1 MPIIKP
7 TQDNSVYISDPIE
20 QEFGD
25 SNWTG
30 YAPGYKGLGAPYVI
44 EAATTNTNLVTIS
57 GIVLVEGDPVI
68 VKDGTDTSVVR
79 GNLGPVTETVTPY
92 EIENATYDN
101 VVLRLSEGT
110 GGYVP
115 GQFTFNDTGSKLF
128 VLDTGA
134 DVVIP
139 YTLSTEFDLS
149 TATYDGTTFGIATQ
163 DNRPEDIMFNN
174 DGSKFYVYGG
184 ISNVVYQYS
193 LSTAYDLS
201 TLSYDNVSFSFSF
214 QNSNPNSVAFNNDG
228 TKLFMCGTSYATVYQ
243 DATVYQ
249 YEVAVAYD
257 LSNVTYN
264 GVSFDIT
271 GQTVNVGSFAFSV
284 DGTKMFIFDI
294 TVEDV
299 HQYSLTTAFDLATTS
314 YDNIIYNT
322 ASEDDYGKGIAFN
335 NAGTKMYIS
344 GTRDDGV
351 YQYTIGNI
359 SYSVDISSLGLTNA
373 PTVICRDSLPRMF
386 TSYELDPARC
396 LARDLPLPYIRST
409 SSDYVTVNSTDV
421 GALQSGD
428 NIIPYSGTLSESI
441 SWATYDGSLID
452 GDENST
458 TPDGI
463 GISPDGTKVY
473 IVDANDKFITQYNLS
488 TPFELSSSSVSGG
501 VDLISESRFPLSVK
515 FNDAGTKMY
524 ILDSSSDTVYQYSLS
539 VPFDISNGDGDPSI
553 SFDFSAQTQTT
564 PIDIVFN
571 NDGSKM
577 YILDR
582 NVFTVYQYTLSIPFD
597 ISTASYDSVSLD
609 TSGQDTFPDGIAFND
624 TGSTMYIVG
633 SDTQSVYQY
642 TLATPFDIATASYN
656 SVSLSV
662 NAQDTAPDGI
672 EIVDNGSKMY
682 IIGGNTGDLIQYTLS
697 TPFDITSA
705 SYNSVRFNSPPEDP
719 SMVCIAFNNTG
730 SKMYAL
736 GGSNDTVYQYTLS
749 TPYDISTAS
758 YDTVSLSVNAQDT
771 QPRGLTLNNNGSKM
785 YMVGFS
791 SGTVHQYILSTPF
804 DLSTAEYRPNKT
816 VTFDDVGFDVSN
828 QDFSPYDFA
837 FNNDGTKMFVL
848 GINSDTVY
856 QYTLGTPYDITTI
869 TYNNVSFDFSPQAN
883 APEAIAFNSRGS
895 RMYMVSLTA
904 TIYEYELTTPFDV
917 SSASYINKTFDTG
930 PQDLNARDIIFSPD
944 GTKLYYSGRVT
955 DSVYQYSINNS
966 INGTALVAGPETP
979 LTADP
984 VLSAVGPDVASI
996 TYDGFRYGIEGEDA
1010 TPEAIEIS
1018 VDGTKMYMLG
1028 GSTDTVYQYT
1038 MSTPFDLSTADYD
1051 RKHITVRSQD
1061 VTPTGIA
1068 LNPAGT
1074 KLYVVG
1080 NNNADIY
1087 QYTMST
1093 PFDLSTAT
1101 YDTLN
1106 FSVGGQEGSPRDLTF
1121 NNTGSKMYVV
1131 GDSTDSV
1138 YQFSLSTVYD
1148 VSTASYDGK
1157 SFNVNTQNAFP
1168 FSVEF
1173 NDAGTRLYVFGI
1185 QNTPTVYQYSVVTP
1199 FDVSTA
1205 NSTPAASFSV
1215 ANEAP
1220 SSTSMALSA
1229 GGQFMYVLD
1238 TLSNNLLEA
1247 SSNPAGEA
1255 VYQYSLATSYNI
1267 STSSYDSV
1275 KKVVGGQDSP
1285 VAILFD
1291 DTGLKMFALGA
1302 YNSSIYEYAL
1312 AVPFELSDSVT
1323 YTGVNFDFT
1332 STATGLVDAIFN
1344 NDGTKLYVLKGV
1356 PANIHQ
1362 FSLSTA
1368 YDITTITLDG
1378 SYDIG
1383 ATTGAIE
1390 GMYGLAFNNNGTKL
1404 FTTNSNRI
1412 YELSVAVPYDV
1423 VGSTGISPT
1432 NLDVSPQ
1439 DITARS
1445 LAFNNTGTKMYVIG
1459 DTTNTVYQYSLSPA
1473 FDLSTASY
1481 DGVSFFVGPVVDT
1494 AWSITFNNDGTKMYV
1509 IDRLRNTV
1517 KPFLL
1522 STPYDISTAVYAVK
1536 FFSVD
1541 AQGTNPR
1548 SFAFSNNGT
1557 KMFVLDGTSD
1567 FLFQYTLSTANDV
1580 STASYDSISYD
1591 LSVQTAASRHIL
1603 FSADG
1608 TIMLLTDGNNNVIHQ
1623 YSLTTAFDISTM
1635 SYDSI
1640 TLDTEPQDFSP
1651 RDINFNDDGTRLYMV
1666 GYNSD
1671 TIYQYTLNTPY
1682 SISSVTYNSV
1692 FLNTA
1697 VEQDFPSVFTFNN
1710 DGSVMFLNSGSIEF
1724 IRYTLS
1730 TPYDISTATVDRLV
1744 RPGRDSFA
1752 LNYLD
1757 FTFSND
1763 GTRLYTLGDA
1773 RVLGSSG
1780 TGINQYLLNVPYEP
1794 DSAVFKLDTFSE
1806 VSGPNSMT
1814 FNNNGTKLYVSAGLG
1829 ELYEYDLSTPYETG
1843 SAVYN
1848 GGTFTLTSDTETNPN
1863 GIAFNDDG
1871 SKMFITGSRVKTNAE
1886 VYQYTLTTPFDI
1898 TTVSYDNVVF
1908 SMQVD
1913 DRLGGLVF
1921 NNNGTKMFIIGTG
1934 AGLIY
1939 QCELSTP
1946 YDLTTAAYNSFALNT
1961 QYDNINLFV
1970 GSQNSLMVGLA
1981 FSLDGTVLYT
1991 LGANTETGVYK
2002 YTLTQP
2008 YAITSA
2014 SYSDDFYDTRPQD
2027 QAAFG
2032 FTFNNNQSKLF
2043 VVGAATSYAYQYSL
2057 TQNDVYVLEFADV
2070 GFEPLLTAI
2079 PDRSIEHTGP
2089 TGRQWDGDTGPTGRQ
2104 WDGEYVQ
2111 VSYPQITGDARGIKY
2126 KFIADVGQVVNEA
2139 RYDLTK
2145 TAPGIRDIRGLT
2157 P

>member
-1 MPIIKP
+1 
-7 TQDNSVYISDPIE
+7 
-20 QEFGD
+20 
-25 SNWTG
+25 
-30 YAPGYKGLGAPYVI
+30 
-44 EAATTNTNLVTIS
+44 
-57 GIVLVEGDPVI
+57 
-68 VKDGTDTSVVR
+68 
-79 GNLGPVTETVTPY
+79 
-92 EIENATYDN
+92 
-101 VVLRLSEGT
+101 
-110 GGYVP
+110 
-115 GQFTFNDTGSKLF
+115 
-128 VLDTGA
+128 
-134 DVVIP
+134 
-139 YTLSTEFDLS
+139 
-149 TATYDGTTFGIATQ
+149 
-163 DNRPEDIMFNN
+163 
-174 DGSKFYVYGG
+174 
-184 ISNVVYQYS
+184 
-193 LSTAYDLS
+193 
-201 TLSYDNVSFSFSF
+201 
-214 QNSNPNSVAFNNDG
+214 
-228 TKLFMCGTSYATVYQ
+228 
-243 DATVYQ
+243 
-249 YEVAVAYD
+249 
-257 LSNVTYN
+257 
-264 GVSFDIT
+264 
-271 GQTVNVGSFAFSV
+271 
-284 DGTKMFIFDI
+284 
-294 TVEDV
+294 
-299 HQYSLTTAFDLATTS
+299 
-314 YDNIIYNT
+314 
-322 ASEDDYGKGIAFN
+322 
-335 NAGTKMYIS
+335 
-344 GTRDDGV
+344 
-351 YQYTIGNI
+351 
-359 SYSVDISSLGLTNA
+359 
-373 PTVICRDSLPRMF
+373 MF

-458 TPDGI
+458 TPNGI

-473 IVDANDKFITQYNLS
+473 IVDANDRFITQYNLS

-501 VDLISESRFPLSVK
+501 VDLISESGFPLSVK

-539 VPFDISNGDGDPSI
+539 VPFDISNGDGDPGTSVDITSLTPNTSALITKSDGTVFYILDSNGTVYQFDVSTPFDPTTANLAGATSYQSTATDNSMLGMTFSTDGTKLFMTGSDNDNVYEHNLSTAFDVTTATYTGVTFSVGAQETVPWAITFNPTGTKMYIGGITQDNINEYDLSTAFDI
-553 SFDFSAQTQTT
+553 STAVFNNVSFNLTNGDGAAYDF
-564 PIDIVFN
+564 VFN
-571 NDGSKM
+571 NDGTQLFAMNPRTGRLS
-577 YILDR
+577 
-582 NVFTVYQYTLSIPFD
+582 QYNLSTPYDVATLSDPIENID
-597 ISTASYDSVSLD
+597 LNEIGLDNNRGAQIYSVRFNSAGTRVFLVD
-609 TSGQDTFPDGIAFND
+609 DQDPVAIHVLLLT
-624 TGSTMYIVG
+624 
-633 SDTQSVYQY
+633 
-642 TLATPFDIATASYN
+642 
-656 SVSLSV
+656 
-662 NAQDTAPDGI
+662 
-672 EIVDNGSKMY
+672 
-682 IIGGNTGDLIQYTLS
+682 
-697 TPFDITSA
+697 TPFDIT
-705 SYNSVRFNSPPEDP
+705 
-719 SMVCIAFNNTG
+719 
-730 SKMYAL
+730 
-736 GGSNDTVYQYTLS
+736 
-749 TPYDISTAS
+749 
-758 YDTVSLSVNAQDT
+758 
-771 QPRGLTLNNNGSKM
+771 
-785 YMVGFS
+785 
-791 SGTVHQYILSTPF
+791 
-804 DLSTAEYRPNKT
+804 TAEYRPNKT

-869 TYNNVSFDFSPQAN
+869 TYNNVSFDFSPQDSG
-883 APEAIAFNSRGS
+883 PEAIAFNSRGS
-895 RMYMVSLTA
+895 RMYMVSITA

-1247 SSNPAGEA
+1247 SSNPAGDA

-1332 STATGLVDAIFN
+1332 STATDLVDAIFN

-1378 SYDIG
+1378 SYDIS
-1383 ATTGAIE
+1383 ATTGAS
-1390 GMYGLAFNNNGTKL
+1390 GLAFNNNGTKL

-1710 DGSVMFLNSGSIEF
+1710 DGSVMFLNEGSVEF

-1744 RPGRDSFA
+1744 RPGRDSFGP
-1752 LNYLD
+1752 NYLD

-1913 DRLGGLVF
+1913 DSLGGLVF

-2089 TGRQWDGDTGPTGRQ
+2089 TGRQWDG
-2104 WDGEYVQ
+2104 EYVQ